1 MIVIVPTFRKYADG
15 SGYYIRSNIDG
26 SFLTMQLSAQAEGLL
41 TELGYEDNETIV
53 WPLLHPLCDSGD
65 VYTNRSGTEVSPDQE
80 QVESA
85 LSSDKLSTREKK
97 RVKAFLADDSDSP
110 KGSSESD
117 TAETAERPDVE
128 SVISQQSRAVIQ
140 KWSNSQEEHKT
151 TLKRVVEA
159 PDPDGIVR
167 SVNQH
172 ATHHPIQPNRFQVSS
187 RGVPVYSFETAGI
200 PWVVHHFEP
209 LEGVHVAASM
219 FVEIRPG
226 TSDAQ
231 SITVGPEETDWHT
244 TGDRFTPSQIDD
256 FLTVSPD
263 VLYYYHYHP
272 STPSGDPYAAI
283 EDPSGKL
290 SSEQKQRVSVFDKV
304 RGINLDEYGR
314 ALGVV
319 ISTGSTGH
327 GRLRAH
333 TGHTFPYSSDH
344 IETATV
350 KAGSTVSFQVT
361 KYKDGYRA
369 RDIRS
374 EEIDEPTDRI
384 TTEWPSL
391 RGLSLDDV
399 FAELR
404 ESSSPDDVLTTD
416 LRFDLADDDTETIS
430 VEVSLSRSVQW
441 ILRVREQ
448 APEAVLD
455 SAIRETV
462 KSYIDGTVSETTYTG
477 VGQPAI
483 VTLPT
488 RLHEMISS
496 IVNTSDQ
503 HDSVSEF
510 VAVAIEEQLGTEDQ
524 EITIDISGG
533 QYEALTHVAQA
544 RGRPPDSLVKESI
557 ECFLEDAPEL
567 DKGVTTSS
575 SSSLF

>member
-1 MIVIVPTFRKYADG
+1 MPTFRKYTDG

-41 TELGYEDNETIV
+41 TELGYEDSETIV

-65 VYTNRSGTEVSPDQE
+65 VYTNRSGTEVSPDHD
-80 QVESA
+80 QVESS
-85 LSSDKLSTREKK
+85 LSSDKLSTREKE
-97 RVKAFLADDSDSP
+97 RVKAFLAEDCDSLKS
-110 KGSSESD
+110 SSEPD
-117 TAETAERPDVE
+117 AVETTERPDPE
-128 SVISQQSRAVIQ
+128 SVISQQSRPFIRR
-140 KWSNSQEEHKT
+140 WSNSQEEYKT
-151 TLKRVVEA
+151 TLDRVVEA
-159 PDPDGIVR
+159 PDPDGISK

-172 ATHHPIQPNRFQVSS
+172 TTHHPIQPNRFQVSS

-209 LEGVHVAASM
+209 LEGLRVAASM

-244 TGDRFTPSQIDD
+244 TGDRFSPGQIDD
-256 FLTVSPD
+256 FLAVFPD

-272 STPSGDPYAAI
+272 NTPSGDPYTVI

-290 SSEQKQRVSVFDKV
+290 PSEQQQRVDAFDDV
-304 RGINLDEYGR
+304 RGIDLDEYGH

-327 GRLRAH
+327 GRLRTH

-344 IETATV
+344 VEGGTIEVGHTA
-350 KAGSTVSFQVT
+350 SFQVT
-361 KYKDGYRA
+361 KYKHGYRA

-384 TTEWPSL
+384 ISEWPSL
-391 RGLSLDDV
+391 KDLSLAEV
-399 FAELR
+399 FAELT
-404 ESSSPDDVLTTD
+404 EPSSPDDVSTTD
-416 LRFDLADDDTETIS
+416 LRFDLADDDVETIS
-430 VEVSLSRSVQW
+430 VEVNLSHSVQW
-441 ILRVREQ
+441 ILRIREQ
-448 APEAVLD
+448 ASEEALD
-455 SAIRETV
+455 SAIRETL
-462 KSYIDGTVSETTYTG
+462 KSYIDGTVSEATYTG

-510 VAVAIEEQLGTEDQ
+510 VAVAVEEHLGAEDQ
-524 EITIDISGG
+524 EISISISGG
-533 QYEALTHVAQA
+533 QYEALRHVAQV
-544 RGRPPDSLVKESI
+544 REQSSDSLVEESI

-575 SSSLF
+575 STSLF